1 MMRETDNNTGARSLR
16 EMYKRMQRSRRAGG
30 AALLVATL
38 AGALAASSAP
48 AAAQAPD
55 ATDLAEGAR
64 LFRQKG
70 NCQACHG
77 WAGDGRKMDSQM
89 PDGANLRE
97 TRLDRAA
104 LVMTVKCGLPGT
116 GMPPFDKF
124 AYSDGRCYGL
134 KKADLEKAG
143 QRMSD
148 PPDTLQV
155 REIETLVD
163 FLYAKI
169 IGKGPMN
176 HAKCVEYWGREA
188 EPCMDFPN

>member
-1 MMRETDNNTGARSLR
+1 MAGRKAERHVRQSFTSGAGSITRSAARS
-16 EMYKRMQRSRRAGG
+16 
-30 AALLVATL
+30 AALAVIAAGIATL
-38 AGALAASSAP
+38 SSLPLAA
-48 AAAQAPD
+48 QD
-55 ATDLAEGAR
+55 ASDIAEGMR
-64 LFRQKG
+64 IFRQKG
-70 NCQACHG
+70 NCQSCHG

-104 LVMTVKCGLPGT
+104 LIMTIKCGIPGT

-134 KKADLEKAG
+134 KQADLAKAG

-148 PPDTLQV
+148 PPSTLQN
-155 REIETLVD
+155 REIEFLAD
-163 FLYAKI
+163 FMFAKI

-176 HAKCVEYWGREA
+176 HAKCIEFWGE
-188 EPCMDFPN
+188 ETETCGECPK

>member
-1 MMRETDNNTGARSLR
+1 MFKARKDVLR
-16 EMYKRMQRSRRAGG
+16 AAMLVGVAAMLQLASVPTARAQTPDP
-30 AALLVATL
+30 ADI
-38 AGALAASSAP
+38 AS
-48 AAAQAPD
+48 
-55 ATDLAEGAR
+55 GMR

-104 LVMTVKCGLPGT
+104 LIMTIKCGIPGT
-116 GMPPFDKF
+116 GMPPFDKL

-134 KKADLEKAG
+134 KQADLRKSG

-148 PPDTLQV
+148 PPATLQN
-155 REIETLVD
+155 REIEYIVD
-163 FLYAKI
+163 FMFAKI
-169 IGKGPMN
+169 IGKGPMD
-176 HAKCVEYWGREA
+176 HAKCVEFWGAEA
-188 EPCMDFPN
+188 DACSEFPK